1 MGKKEKKEKK
11 EKNNNKDSDKEN
23 DTDTDTDTT
32 TSTESDNND
41 NTSFFG
47 KLNNLSRKAKLYILI
62 CVVLL
67 VVGGYMWYKNRKSNV
82 QVQNITGELVGGGQA
97 SQANQ
102 TNQVHTQPQL
112 PPMNS
117 NPIQTIQLTQQ
128 MSQTMPAEF

>member
-11 EKNNNKDSDKEN
+11 NNKDSDKEN
-23 DTDTDTDTT
+23 DTDTT

-41 NTSFFG
+41 DSSFFS

-67 VVGGYMWYKNRKSNV
+67 IVGGYMWYKNRKSNG
-82 QVQNITGELVGGGQA
+82 QVQNIKGELVGGGQNL
-97 SQANQ
+97 NQ
-102 TNQVHTQPQL
+102 TNQINTQPQL

-117 NPIQTIQLTQQ
+117 NPVQTIQLTQQ

>member
-11 EKNNNKDSDKEN
+11 NNKDSDKEN
-23 DTDTDTDTT
+23 DTDTT

-47 KLNNLSRKAKLYILI
+47 KFNNLSRKAKLYILI

-67 VVGGYMWYKNRKSNV
+67 VVGGYMWYKNRKSNN
-82 QVQNITGELVGGGQA
+82 QVQNIQGELIGGHT
-97 SQANQ
+97 SNQ
-102 TNQVHTQPQL
+102 TNQVNVQPQI

-117 NPIQTIQLTQQ
+117 NPVQTIQLTQQ